1 MAPLLYTGGL
11 AQHLKRYPGRF
22 AAFAVVPPWGSKDSL
37 TEAERCIKD
46 LGFSGIQMAA
56 HFGELYLD
64 EDQFKSYFKFLDG
77 P

>member
-1 MAPLLYTGGL
+1 MIHPNSVWQADEKTPSSVG
-11 AQHLKRYPGRF
+11 K
-22 AAFAVVPPWGSKDSL
+22 PPSALRASATRN

-56 HFGELYLD
+56 HDGELYLN
-64 EDQFKSYFKFLDG
+64 EDQFKPDFKFLDG